1 MVSPRAD
8 SHSHTA
14 LNTHTRYRY
23 LTFTLKCETIP
34 LIASKSDLELKL
46 HCASAAEGSHIDE
59 SAPIHAVGNSV
70 APAECVI
77 ATGAAPD
84 IALREA
90 IACFSCG
97 RSFLYSATTAND
109 FGRFCSARCREW
121 FDAGNPAHRPLDT
134 SKLFNLPIGPH
145 GFLISCA
152 GCNNRFDSKGLRCCS
167 PDCERRLGRKREL
180 DAVLKED
187 PFRVVKRKCAGCG
200 GDIPNWRNGRRV
212 SSSTRFCN
220 AVCQRKAAKNAG
232 LASGDQNPVLDVQTA
247 KKCPPN
253 GLSREAA

>member
-1 MVSPRAD
+1 M
-8 SHSHTA
+8 T
-14 LNTHTRYRY
+14 
-23 LTFTLKCETIP
+23 LTQKCETIP
-34 LIASKSDLELKL
+34 LIASKSDLESKL
-46 HCASAAEGSHIDE
+46 HCASAAEGSHIDK

-70 APAECVI
+70 APAERVI

-84 IALREA
+84 IAFREA

-97 RSFLYSATTAND
+97 RSFIYFAPIGHDS
-109 FGRFCSARCREW
+109 GRFCSARCREW

-187 PFRVVKRKCAGCG
+187 PFRAVKRKCAGCG

-212 SSSTRFCN
+212 SSSTRFCKP
-220 AVCQRKAAKNAG
+220 VCQRKAAKKAG
-232 LASGDQNPVLDVQTA
+232 LASGDQNPVTDVQTA